1 MKEWLKPEGLVQ
13 SQPEMLTYL
22 QILSPTPQLCR
33 TKQCHFMT
41 PAEDRRVSCLEKIPE
56 AQGKILPRQF
66 KILKEI
72 KGDIAAM
79 RQAKEILKDF

>member
-1 MKEWLKPEGLVQ
+1 
-13 SQPEMLTYL
+13 
-22 QILSPTPQLCR
+22 
-33 TKQCHFMT
+33 MT